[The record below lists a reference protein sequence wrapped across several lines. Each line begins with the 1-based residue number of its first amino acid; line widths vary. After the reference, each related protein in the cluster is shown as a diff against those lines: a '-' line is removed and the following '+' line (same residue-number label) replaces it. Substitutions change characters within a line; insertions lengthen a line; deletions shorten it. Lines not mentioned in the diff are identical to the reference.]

1 MQLIRYLRKEKYYEF
16 AIFFLFFQTVLA
28 PTHWS
33 ENMTT
38 EIPDKECKLFK
49 SVVQIP
55 IEKSEVHY
63 ISLLPQ
69 QELAASTLNRQII
82 TQL

>member
-1 MQLIRYLRKEKYYEF
+1 M
-16 AIFFLFFQTVLA
+16 
-28 PTHWS
+28 HWS

-38 EIPDKECKLFK
+38 EIPDKERKTFK
-49 SVVQIP
+49 STVDIP
-55 IEKSEVHY
+55 IEDSEFHY

-69 QELAASTLNRQII
+69 QELAAAAMSRQLI